1 MSAQRQEQS
10 PSTNLASVLQGYSD
24 TYLDCRGIQHRW
36 QITDDLHVTEKV
48 ENGEMVE
55 RHLVCER
62 CTTVRRDRFLMR
74 MDRWSVRRLQ
84 VLGASYQYPEDYL
97 LSEMGMVESPR
108 EVLRSE
114 QLRRSLNTRKTERQQ
129 RAAAKKASPAKKKTA
144 KKSASGVRA
153 KVAS

>member
-74 MDRWSVRRLQ
+74 MDRWSVRRLH

-97 LSEMGMVESPR
+97 LSEMGQADSPR

-114 QLRRSLNTRKTERQQ
+114 QLRRAMNKTRAKTK
-129 RAAAKKASPAKKKTA
+129 AKKAAPAKKKTA
-144 KKSASGVRA
+144 KKTSSVRA
-153 KVAS
+153 TVAS